1 MKIRNF
7 IVDTSDM
14 NIEELDSLLHELKN
28 ARARKGE
35 ARARYQNFSE
45 MIQNMRGD
53 NLTFCSRQTGEI
65 LNPKDWVVYDS
76 ITKSTYPEE
85 GENTDVD

>member
-7 IVDTSDM
+7 VVDTSDM
-14 NIEELDSLLHELKN
+14 SIEELDSLLLHLKN
-28 ARARKGE
+28 ARARKSE
-35 ARARYQNFSE
+35 ARARHQNLCS
-45 MIQNMRGD
+45 MIQNMRED

-76 ITKSTYPEE
+76 VTHSSYPEE
-85 GENTDVD
+85 EGES